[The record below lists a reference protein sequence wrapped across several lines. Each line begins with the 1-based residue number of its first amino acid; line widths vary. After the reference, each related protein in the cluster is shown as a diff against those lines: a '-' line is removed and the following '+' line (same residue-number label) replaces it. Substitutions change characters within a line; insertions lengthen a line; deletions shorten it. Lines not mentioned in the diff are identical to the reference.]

1 MLKVGDTV
9 DDFALPDQEGK
20 TVRWSSLRGKPTV
33 VFFYPKADTP
43 GCTKEACAFRDAR
56 SVLDDEGVNVV
67 GISADPPNRQAAFAE
82 KYGLPMRLLSD
93 PDHAVLEPWGVWGDK
108 KNYGKTFKGIIRTT
122 VLFDAKGRVA
132 HVWSPVKVDGHVDK
146 VVERIRSGV

>member
-9 DDFALPDQEGK
+9 DDFALQDQDGN
-20 TVRWSSLRGKPTV
+20 TVRWSSFRGKPTV

-43 GCTKEACAFRDAR
+43 GCTREACDFRDAR
-56 SVLDDEGVNVV
+56 SVLAEEGANVV
-67 GISADPPNRQAAFAE
+67 GISADPPKRQAAFAE
-82 KYGLPMRLLSD
+82 KYQLPMRLLSD
-93 PDHAVLEPWGVWGDK
+93 PDHSVLEPWGVWGDK
-108 KNYGKTFKGIIRTT
+108 KNYGKTYKGILRTT

-146 VVERIRSGV
+146 VVERIRQGV